1 MPMPRHALAP
11 AALALALTVTALP
24 LAAGDPFSADAGA
37 EVGRIVGTIN
47 GAPAEWTIRERAN
60 LMRESVV
67 DEMHPGALHV
77 YLVAFPDVPG
87 DAPPESY
94 LFVNLHVEIHPETR
108 EHVGH
113 TAGFVSVS
121 STDFMM
127 VDEAYRAAD
136 PLEPFAITRWE
147 PQGERIVLAATLER
161 RLEPQENAFA
171 ASVIE
176 TPGDLELRLEIEAD
190 LRFAPYDG

>member
-1 MPMPRHALAP
+1 MPMPRHAP
-11 AALALALTVTALP
+11 ASATLALAVTALP
-24 LAAGDPFSADAGA
+24 LAAGEPFSADAGA

-67 DEMHPGALHV
+67 DEVHPGALHV

-87 DAPPESY
+87 DAPPESH
-94 LFVNLHVEIHPETR
+94 LFVNLHVEVDPETR
-108 EHVGH
+108 EHVAH

-121 STDFMM
+121 STDFMV
-127 VDEAYRAAD
+127 VDDAYRAAN

-147 PQGERIVLAATLER
+147 PQGERIAVAATLDR
-161 RLEPQENAFA
+161 RLEPQENALA

-176 TPGDLELRLEIEAD
+176 TQGDLELWLEIVAE